1 VLFWRDLK
9 TSSYYCKFPNAKNL
23 PKLCPTPAN
32 PFIYIEH
39 VASAALTKE
48 AKIMS
53 AFAKQAINLVLTV
66 AILLGASL
74 PAEAQQR
81 VASGLRNGLPP
92 TTMDSFVYEAGGH
105 AEHIYGDEGVN
116 GLPPYMGFGK
126 AHRINAGIMDRRDA
140 GLTTGHG
147 SYMPDATGKD
157 EFIAPPGE
165 WGQSGARGHSSASGF
180 ANDGLPVVNGGGN
193 SPVDYGPPPGEGYQP
208 ATTCEGF
215 VGWYSPEEV
224 ALSQT
229 DFPAAFEHFVYS
241 GRYTGSWQNAMMIL
255 TLQMGRPQPGYGG

>member
-1 VLFWRDLK
+1 
-9 TSSYYCKFPNAKNL
+9 
-23 PKLCPTPAN
+23 
-32 PFIYIEH
+32 
-39 VASAALTKE
+39 
-48 AKIMS
+48 MS
-53 AFAKQAINLVLTV
+53 AFAKQAINLVLTAAV
-66 AILLGASL
+66 LLGVSL

-81 VASGLRNGLPP
+81 VASGLKNGLPP

-116 GLPPYMGFGK
+116 GLPPYMGFNK

-147 SYMPDATGKD
+147 SYMPDASGND

-180 ANDGLPVVNGGGN
+180 ADDGLPVVNGGGN
-193 SPVDYGPPPGEGYQP
+193 SGGNPADYGPPPGEGYQP

>member
-1 VLFWRDLK
+1 
-9 TSSYYCKFPNAKNL
+9 
-23 PKLCPTPAN
+23 
-32 PFIYIEH
+32 
-39 VASAALTKE
+39 
-48 AKIMS
+48 MS
-53 AFAKQAINLVLTV
+53 AFAKQAIQVVLAVAVLFSGLV
-66 AILLGASL
+66 SS

-81 VASGLRNGLPP
+81 VATSLKNGLPP

-116 GLPPYMGFGK
+116 GLPPYMGFSK

-147 SYMPDATGKD
+147 SYMPDASGKD

-165 WGQSGARGHSSASGF
+165 WGQSGARGHSSSSGF
-180 ANDGLPVVNGGGN
+180 ADDGVPTVVGGGGN
-193 SPVDYGPPPGEGYQP
+193 NPVDYGPPPGEGYQP

>member
-1 VLFWRDLK
+1 MKAV
-9 TSSYYCKFPNAKNL
+9 
-23 PKLCPTPAN
+23 
-32 PFIYIEH
+32 
-39 VASAALTKE
+39 
-48 AKIMS
+48 
-53 AFAKQAINLVLTV
+53 AKQALNLM
-66 AILLGASL
+66 ILLSAVLLIGVSL

-81 VASGLRNGLPP
+81 IATGLKNGLPP
-92 TTMDSFVYEAGGH
+92 CTTDSFVYEAGAH
-105 AEHIYGDEGVN
+105 AEHIYGDEGTV

-126 AHRINAGIMDRRDA
+126 AHRINAGIMDQRDA

-165 WGQSGARGHSSASGF
+165 WGQSGYRNHTSGSGF
-180 ANDGLPVVNGGGN
+180 ADDGAPVVGTSDGGSTN
-193 SPVDYGPPPGEGYQP
+193 PTADYGPPPGPGYQP

-241 GRYTGSWQNAMMIL
+241 DRYKGSWENAMLIL
-255 TLQMGRPQPGYGG
+255 SLQMGRPQPGYP